1 MTITFPTTKP
11 TKDAIRNAIGQLVT
25 FVIRGD
31 PTACDVCGASGGLYY
46 DEVNEVS
53 LDPYCTTCSGL
64 YWLTTDTNS
73 GVIAHVRWRTQDQ
86 PDMGVGGETFEGD
99 CFVTIDINA
108 ISASNI
114 VKIKEVRV
122 DSRKLQVYR
131 AIHRGVPTRDR
142 IRFVCREW
150 GKE

>member
-1 MTITFPTTKP
+1 MVTFPVTKS
-11 TKDAIRNAIGQLVT
+11 TKDAIRQAIGQTVI

-31 PTACDVCGASGGLYY
+31 PTPCLVCSGLNHY

-53 LDPYCTTCSGL
+53 LNPYCTTCSGQ
-64 YWLTTDTNS
+64 YWLTVDTLS
-73 GVIAHVRWRTQDQ
+73 GIISHVRWRTQDQ
-86 PDMGVGGETFEGD
+86 PDMGVGGKTFEGD

-131 AIHRGVPTRDR
+131 VIQRGVPIRDR
-142 IRFVCREW
+142 VRFVCREF

>member
-1 MTITFPTTKP
+1 MTITFPATKS
-11 TKDAIRNAIGQLVT
+11 TKDAIRQVIGQTAT
-25 FVIRGD
+25 FVIRGVAT
-31 PTACDVCGASGGLYY
+31 PCPVCSGLDYY

-53 LDPYCTTCSGL
+53 LDPYCTTCSGQ
-64 YWLTTDTNS
+64 YWITSDVYS
-73 GVIAHVRWRTQDQ
+73 GIVAHVRWRSGDQ

-99 CFVTIDINA
+99 CFITIDINA
-108 ISASNI
+108 LSASNI

-131 AIHRGVPTRDR
+131 AIYRGVPTRDR
-142 IRFVCREW
+142 IRFVCREF

>member
-1 MTITFPTTKP
+1 MTITFPVTKS
-11 TKDAIRNAIGQLVT
+11 TKDAIRQVIGQTAT
-25 FVIRGD
+25 FVIRGVAT
-31 PTACDVCGASGGLYY
+31 PCPVCSGLDFY
-46 DEVNEVS
+46 DEINEVS
-53 LDPYCTTCSGL
+53 LDPYCVTCSGQ
-64 YWLTTDTNS
+64 YWTTADVYS
-73 GVIAHVRWRTQDQ
+73 GVVAHVRWRTQDQ

-99 CFVTIDINA
+99 CFITIDINA

-131 AIHRGVPTRDR
+131 TIYRGVPARDR